1 MKTDVLVIGG
11 GLAGSLAA
19 LQAARSGRRV
29 TLVSSGEATLHMESG
44 CIDLWGEAHAPGQA
58 IAALREKKPGHPYAL
73 AGAGALAEGLELF
86 LRLTQE
92 AGYPYQ
98 GGLDRSWLVPTAI
111 GGLKPTGLVPPTM
124 AAGDAGEIGSLL
136 VVGIE
141 EFKDSYPALAAENLA
156 ALLGIPVRSATVS
169 MAYAGFS
176 ELSPVQA
183 AHLLDDSE
191 VRRSFLTRLASVHR
205 GEAVVGLPPVLG
217 LRQAPAVLADCRRA
231 LKAEVF
237 EMPALS
243 PSVPGMRLAQI
254 LADALRQAGVR
265 LVKAEAVEGLTEGS
279 RATGAR
285 LRSLGGA
292 SEVEAQAVVL
302 ATGGL
307 AGGALEL
314 NDRRGLQERVFH
326 LPVQLPANPDDWTH
340 PEWLSPEGQPLS
352 QAGVS
357 ADSRLR
363 PLGRDGQVLFDNLFL
378 AGRLLAGHDPIAE
391 KSGNGVAIA
400 SGYRAGKLAAEVLA
414 S

>member
-19 LQAARSGRRV
+19 LEAARSGRRV

-44 CIDLWGEAHAPGQA
+44 CIDLWGEGHAPGRA
-58 IAALREKKPGHPYAL
+58 IAALRQTRPGHPYAL
-73 AGAGALAEGLELF
+73 AGAEALAEGLDLF
-86 LRLTQE
+86 LRLTRE

-98 GGLDRSWLVPTAI
+98 GGLDHNWLVPTAI

-124 AAGDAGEIGSLL
+124 AAGEAGEISSLL

-141 EFKDSYPALAAENLA
+141 ELKDSYPELAAENLS
-156 ALLGIPVRSATVS
+156 ALLGIPVRSAAVS
-169 MAYAGFS
+169 LAYAGFA
-176 ELSPVQA
+176 ELTPVQA
-183 AHLLDDSE
+183 AGLLDAPE

-254 LADALRQAGVR
+254 LTDALRQAGVR
-265 LVKAEAVEGLTEGS
+265 LVKAEAVEGLAQGQ
-279 RATGAR
+279 RATGVR
-285 LRSLGGA
+285 LLSLGGEG
-292 SEVEAQAVVL
+292 EVEAQAVVL

-314 NDRRGLQERVFH
+314 EDQGLQERIFH
-326 LPVQLPANPDDWTH
+326 LPVQLPPNPDDWTH

-357 ADSRLR
+357 ADVRLR

-378 AGRLLAGHDPIAE
+378 AGRLLAGHDPVAE
-391 KSGNGVAIA
+391 KSGNGVALA
-400 SGYRAGKLAAEVLA
+400 SGYRAGKLAAEVMA